1 MEEELIAEV
10 EQGHRRFRGCG
21 CHRGRFGILSLGGA
35 GYMRRI
41 VTAMLLGC

>member
-21 CHRGRFGILSLGGA
+21 CHRGQFGILSLGGA
-35 GYMRRI
+35 CGI
-41 VTAMLLGC
+41 LVTDGHCDVAA